1 MIRPPRATGVR
12 GYSHPRTDTGDFM
25 SRAHLKPLNKQT
37 IVITGATSGIGLA
50 VARRAARAGACVFLI
65 ARGEKD
71 LQALCEELQ
80 ATGARIAWAAAD
92 VADAEAVA
100 EAADKCRRLF
110 GGFDTWINNAGVSI
124 FGPIRETTLEDQRRL
139 FETNYWGVVNG
150 SLLAA
155 ERLRERPWG
164 GAIINV
170 GSILSDAPMPVQ
182 GVYSASK
189 HAVKGFTNALRMEL
203 IRDQSPISLTL
214 VKPAALDT
222 PYSKHARNLTG
233 YAVHNPQPVYATRI
247 AADTILHCASHPIRE
262 ITVGGGGRLIASLY
276 NALPGV
282 AEPLLARFAPSLMR
296 DRGSAYAPYDDGLYD
311 PTEDGLDEEVHYPM
325 VRQFSALAEVRK
337 HPGITAGVVAV
348 LAGVGLATLLLN
360 QRTGPTRYENL
371 RGRLNP
377 RGWVDT
383 DGLRGRFEDIAE
395 TVRHSLSEAGER
407 AHDFTDD
414 ARDRG
419 GRWWNQT
426 QKSSRK
432 ALKKHGRKVRHYA
445 EDAGD
450 YARTHAKE
458 GAGLIA
464 LATIAAAIGAAALD
478 ARRPDSRLRNIGKF

>member
-1 MIRPPRATGVR
+1 
-12 GYSHPRTDTGDFM
+12 M

-37 IVITGATSGIGLA
+37 IVVTGATSGIGLA

-71 LQALCEELQ
+71 LAALCEELQ
-80 ATGARIAWAAAD
+80 ATGARVAWSVAD
-92 VADAEAVA
+92 VADPDALA

-150 SLLAA
+150 SILAA

-203 IRDQSPISLTL
+203 MRDGAPVSLSL

-222 PYSKHARNLTG
+222 PYSRHARNLTG
-233 YAVHNPQPVYATRI
+233 YAVHNPQPVYSTRV
-247 AADTILHCASHPIRE
+247 AADTILYCATHPIRE

-296 DRGSAYAPYDDGLYD
+296 DRRSAWTPDDDGLYD
-311 PTEDGLDEEVHYPM
+311 PSEDGLDEEVHYPM

-337 HPGITAGVVAV
+337 HPGIAAGAVAV

-360 QRTGPTRYENL
+360 QRTGPTRFETL
-371 RGRLNP
+371 RSRFSP
-377 RGWVDT
+377 RDRIHV
-383 DGLRGRFEDIAE
+383 DGLRNRFDDFAE
-395 TVRHSLSEAGER
+395 TLRHGFSEAGAR
-407 AHDFTDD
+407 AQDFTDD

-419 GRWWNQT
+419 GRWWNKT

-432 ALKKHGRKVRHYA
+432 ALKKHGKTARRYA

-458 GAGLIA
+458 GGALLA
-464 LATIAAAIGAAALD
+464 LATIAAAVGAAALD
-478 ARRPDSRLRNIGKF
+478 ARRPDSRLRSIGRF